1 MCPTG
6 RKESVSCHLSG
17 PLEEKVL
24 FTLQKVPP
32 RDWLWFFF
40 LSLSTP
46 ASSKF
51 FWLLCLVPDLRTI
64 YLFAERVREKDRETD
79 SALAIL
85 AWCVRVCTGF
95 PIVISGKEKAD
106 VNHHPLRIHLAVL

>member
-1 MCPTG
+1 MPSFRPPG
-6 RKESVSCHLSG
+6 RKGLVHTAESAPERLALV
-17 PLEEKVL
+17 
-24 FTLQKVPP
+24 
-32 RDWLWFFF
+32 FFPITV
-40 LSLSTP
+40 TP

-64 YLFAERVREKDRETD
+64 YLFAETVREKDRETD

-95 PIVISGKEKAD
+95 PIVILGKEKAD